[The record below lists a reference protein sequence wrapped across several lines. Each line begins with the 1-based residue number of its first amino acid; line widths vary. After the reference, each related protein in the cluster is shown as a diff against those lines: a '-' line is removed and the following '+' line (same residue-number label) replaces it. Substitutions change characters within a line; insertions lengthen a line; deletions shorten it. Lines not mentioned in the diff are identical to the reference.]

1 MNDASPLSCPMPGK
15 GPMGGR
21 RAAPLARA
29 ALALCLVAAASPS
42 CRLLQ
47 ERAHPAVLE
56 ARAESPSA
64 AVTANARFVRP
75 DDKVPGFFKTSLAD
89 SGYAAVQVVLRNAG
103 GDELWIHSANGMELG
118 PGFAGIRLVCGADTL
133 EPAHPAEVASALMGA
148 KKAQRFRKPG
158 ALGFAMSP
166 MLPPLGVFTIYEE
179 VVSGRFYRPL
189 FGKSLYPALQSG
201 LFEPIRLPPGEE
213 RRGWLYFAV
222 APSRRDTAWALLVTA
237 CVPPAAP
244 RSKLAGYDF
253 LFSRPSL
260 ARGGSL
266 AGSPGAVATS
276 GEEYLYALAKEKKT
290 SVLSRWSVS
299 DLEGDPVPAPARI
312 ETFATKTADLVD
324 AEQGDARGAVAVNFK
339 SKSRAIG
346 VAGGQ
351 EPRVAVERS
360 FPRALRRV
368 AVLGDRI
375 AAITENG
382 FAFVVGAG
390 SRPAGNGTSLARGF
404 DDGVFIGDTLFAFS
418 NERGLDLHAA
428 VAGSAE
434 LAFAA
439 RYAAR
444 RGGRVVAGASEDAIV
459 VLHRGKRIV
468 PDTLVYFHPT
478 ARNEMRRGALPGRV
492 RRLSCGEAGVVLQL
506 EDGTVLRI
514 SAGPRGSFRIDE
526 AGYLPFAAIAL
537 KALPGRFIAVGP
549 DGLLVAGRVGA
560 FRPGRGGAYETAV
573 PVE

>member
-1 MNDASPLSCPMPGK
+1 MRKRRPAAARREMPVLFATL
-15 GPMGGR
+15 
-21 RAAPLARA
+21 AA
-29 ALALCLVAAASPS
+29 CLVMTAFSS

-47 ERAHPAVLE
+47 ERAHPAALE

-64 AVTANARFVRP
+64 AIAASARFVRP

-103 GDELWIHSANGMELG
+103 GDEMWIYSGNGMRLG

-148 KKAQRFRKPG
+148 KKAQRFRKTSS
-158 ALGFAMSP
+158 LGLVMSP
-166 MLPPLGVFTIYEE
+166 ILPPLGVYTIYQE
-179 VVSGRFYRPL
+179 VAAGRFYRPL

-201 LFEPIRLPPGEE
+201 LFEPIRLAPGEE

-222 APSRRDTAWALLVTA
+222 APSRRDTACALLVTA

-244 RSKLAGYDF
+244 RAKLAGYDF

-266 AGSPGAVATS
+266 AGSPGAVATA
-276 GEEYLYALAKEKKT
+276 GEGYLYALTAEKKT
-290 SVLSRWSVS
+290 SVLGRWRVS
-299 DLEGDPVPAPARI
+299 DLAGESVPAPARI
-312 ETFATKTADLVD
+312 ETFTTKTADLVD
-324 AEQGDARGAVAVNFK
+324 AEQADDRGAVAVNFK

-360 FPRALRRV
+360 LPRALRRI

-382 FAFVVGAG
+382 SAFVVGAG
-390 SRPAGNGTSLARGF
+390 SRAAGNGTSLARGF
-404 DDGVFIGDTLFAFS
+404 DDGVFVGDTLFAFS
-418 NERGLDLHAA
+418 RERGLDLHAA
-428 VAGSAE
+428 VPGSAE

-439 RYAAR
+439 RYAAP
-444 RGGRVVAGASEDAIV
+444 RGNRVIAGASEDAIV

-492 RRLSCGEAGVVLQL
+492 GRLSCGEASVVLQL
-506 EDGTVLRI
+506 EDGTLLRI

-537 KALPGRFIAVGP
+537 NALPGRFVAVGS
-549 DGLLVAGRVGA
+549 DGSLAGGSVGA